1 MKHLPHHFHK
11 HGFINLYPTCSQPD
25 MSPSWKRVAD
35 CRSCSNDTLL
45 GCGIAISTGKV
56 EAGKWKGMVFIPRAQ
71 PLCRPVSLSMT
82 LRGETEG
89 ILSFLPSIPVK
100 SFIIQ
105 LPDYLKNLTRLWFL
119 TVFVCLTVWKGERG
133 ALPVVR
139 CTPWLSPTPL
149 LPSRYPI
156 PFPPSLLHQHPSTP
170 LHTILLHPT
179 KLVGWGDH
187 QPSSCALSFSYSL
200 LNMVTELTFRI

>member
-1 MKHLPHHFHK
+1 
-11 HGFINLYPTCSQPD
+11 
-25 MSPSWKRVAD
+25 
-35 CRSCSNDTLL
+35 
-45 GCGIAISTGKV
+45 
-56 EAGKWKGMVFIPRAQ
+56 MVFIPRAQ

-105 LPDYLKNLTRLWFL
+105 LPDYFKNLTRLWFL

-139 CTPWLSPTPL
+139 CTPWLSLTPL
-149 LPSRYPI
+149 LPSHYPI
-156 PFPPSLLHQHPSTP
+156 LFSPIPHTPTFPNSSAHHSFTSYKTCGLGGPPTHLLCCHS
-170 LHTILLHPT
+170 HTH
-179 KLVGWGDH
+179 
-187 QPSSCALSFSYSL
+187 Y
-200 LNMVTELTFRI
+200 